1 MGDKKWVTAV
11 SKIQCEIFR
20 DKKGVFVKDLSSNGT
35 WVNGHKIG
43 KGLQFPLE
51 HNAEICFAGQFKKV
65 FFFMRNDG
73 QTETF
78 PSELSSLYTIS
89 KMLGRGACGEVRLG
103 FRSPDL

>member
-65 FFFMRNDG
+65 FVFMSNEGQTETEEGFISNEG

-78 PSELSSLYTIS
+78 PSELTSSYTVS
-89 KMLGRGACGEVRLG
+89 KVW
-103 FRSPDL
+103 